1 MLTKEHNYNH
11 WFIMNKC
18 NSRRECVGG
27 FSHSTVS
34 HFFGSATTPLI
45 GGILRVRDLG
55 WFGYRVLS
63 WFPGAAGAS
72 ILLCSPLLQFPI

>member
-1 MLTKEHNYNH
+1 MLKEHHYNH

-34 HFFGSATTPLI
+34 HFSDAVTTSLT
-45 GGILRVRDLG
+45 GGILRVRDLDRAG
-55 WFGYRVLS
+55 AGFFHGFPVQ
-63 WFPGAAGAS
+63 PGAK
-72 ILLCSPLLQFPI
+72 LKRLFVLPPF